1 MVAELVIWLCY
12 FPEGGR
18 SSHRYYC
25 LSPKY
30 PSLGSLVLSP
40 YFLVEQGIDGLVFYC
55 AARVG
60 DTMMFKFLMFLYGFA
75 VWLTDRGEGD
85 Q

>member
-1 MVAELVIWLCY
+1 MSSGSVI
-12 FPEGGR
+12 
-18 SSHRYYC
+18 
-25 LSPKY
+25 SPKGEIIASLLLLIN

-55 AARVG
+55 AAHVG
-60 DTMMFKFLMFLYGFA
+60 GTMMFKFLMFLYGFA
-75 VWLTDRGEGD
+75 IWLTDRGEGD